1 MFKSDYGVSPLFSP
15 GPLHQ
20 LHQSSESL
28 MFKHEAQFSHF
39 HASFAKDDKH
49 VWSNMKNYFVL

>member
-1 MFKSDYGVSPLFSP
+1 MSKLDYGMSPLLSP

-28 MFKHEAQFSHF
+28 MFKHEAQFSRF
-39 HASFAKDDKH
+39 HASFAKDDEH
-49 VWSNMKNYFVL
+49 VRSNMKNYCVL